1 MTTHRRGARARILTA
16 LGFGFFIDSAEDV
29 ALPMLFP
36 AIRTSLGL
44 SYTALSVIDN
54 IRIIFQTFSGPFWGM
69 AADRFNR
76 KWILVLGTGLWG
88 AWTLACGLVTNYW
101 QLLVVRVVAC
111 IGLGCLYPAAFSML
125 ADVFGPRA
133 RGRAMGTISAIG
145 MFGIVA
151 GALAF
156 GELLNIP
163 ETGWRL
169 GFILLGAASILSG
182 VVIAVLVRDPV
193 RGAAEPELEDVITE
207 EAAARFR
214 FRLAE
219 IRAVLR
225 LKTVWVNFVQGFF
238 LLTTI
243 NALTIFYVTWLVDDR
258 GFAEADAPT
267 FFGGVVIALAI
278 GSLVGGLA
286 GDWADTRWP
295 RWGRAAV
302 AQFSIAL
309 SLPAM
314 WFLLSRAYSFEAVL
328 AASLVAGFFLDWTR
342 RGSKQPM
349 VQNVTRPELRSTAM
363 ALTEFVQGAGAS
375 IVILLFGRFADQY
388 GLTRTLMVLAVG
400 FWAIAF
406 LVTFGY
412 YFVYPAEAER
422 LRQTMDDRRALIVGE
437 RGEAG

>member
-1 MTTHRRGARARILTA
+1 MKRTRGEKTRVLGA

-36 AIRTSLGL
+36 AVRTALGL
-44 SYTALSVIDN
+44 NYMALSVIDN

-76 KWILVLGTGLWG
+76 KWILVIGTGLWG
-88 AWTLACGLVTNYW
+88 IWTLMCGLVTNYW

-111 IGLGCLYPAAFSML
+111 IGLGCLYPAAFSIL
-125 ADVFGPRA
+125 ADVFGPQR

-151 GALAF
+151 GAFAF
-156 GELLNIP
+156 GEMLNIP
-163 ETGWRL
+163 EVGWRWA
-169 GFILLGAASILSG
+169 FISLGAASILSG
-182 VVIAVLVRDPV
+182 LVIAVLIRDPV
-193 RGAAEPELEDVITE
+193 RGAAEPELEDIITE

-214 FRLAE
+214 FRLTDIKE
-219 IRAVLR
+219 LLR
-225 LKTVWVNFVQGFF
+225 LKTVWVNFIQGCF

-243 NALTIFYVTWLVDDR
+243 NALAIFYVTWLVDDR
-258 GFAEADAPT
+258 GFSEADAPL

-278 GSLVGGLA
+278 GSIVGGLA

-295 RWGRAAV
+295 RYGRTIAS
-302 AQFSIAL
+302 QFSIAV

-314 WFLLSRAYSFEAVL
+314 IYLLLRATDFVSILITSVW
-328 AASLVAGFFLDWTR
+328 VGFFLDWTR

-363 ALTEFVQGAGAS
+363 ALTEFVQGAFAS
-375 IVILLFGRFADQY
+375 VVILVFGGVADRI
-388 GLTRTLMVLAVG
+388 GLTRTLLILVSG
-400 FWAIAF
+400 FWTVAL
-406 LVTFGY
+406 LVTSAY
-412 YFVYPAEAER
+412 YFVYPVEARKLREEMERRRTLIETAES
-422 LRQTMDDRRALIVGE
+422 TG
-437 RGEAG
+437 

>member
-1 MTTHRRGARARILTA
+1 VKRTRGEKARVLGA

-36 AIRTSLGL
+36 AVRTALGL
-44 SYTALSVIDN
+44 NYMALSVIDN

-76 KWILVLGTGLWG
+76 KWILVIGTGLWG
-88 AWTLACGLVTNYW
+88 IWTLMCGLVTNYW

-111 IGLGCLYPAAFSML
+111 IGLGCLYPAAFSIL
-125 ADVFGPRA
+125 ADVFGPQR

-151 GALAF
+151 GAFAF
-156 GELLNIP
+156 GEMLNIP
-163 ETGWRL
+163 EVGWRWA
-169 GFILLGAASILSG
+169 FISLGAASILSG
-182 VVIAVLVRDPV
+182 LVIAVLIRDPV

-214 FRLAE
+214 FRLTDIKE
-219 IRAVLR
+219 LLR
-225 LKTVWVNFVQGFF
+225 LKTVWVNFIQGCF

-243 NALTIFYVTWLVDDR
+243 NALAIFYVTWLVDDR
-258 GFAEADAPT
+258 GFSEADAPL

-278 GSLVGGLA
+278 GSIVGGLA

-295 RWGRAAV
+295 RYGRTIAS
-302 AQFSIAL
+302 QFSIAV

-314 WFLLSRAYSFEAVL
+314 IYLLLRATDFVSILITSVW
-328 AASLVAGFFLDWTR
+328 VGFFLDWTR

-363 ALTEFVQGAGAS
+363 ALTEFVQGAFAS
-375 IVILLFGRFADQY
+375 VVILVFGGVADRI
-388 GLTRTLMVLAVG
+388 GLTRTLLILVSG
-400 FWAIAF
+400 FWTVAL
-406 LVTFGY
+406 LVTSAY
-412 YFVYPAEAER
+412 YFVYPAEARKLREEMER
-422 LRQTMDDRRALIVGE
+422 RRTLIETAESTG
-437 RGEAG
+437 

>member
-1 MTTHRRGARARILTA
+1 VKRTRGEKARVLGA

-36 AIRTSLGL
+36 AVRTALGL
-44 SYTALSVIDN
+44 NYMALSVIDN

-76 KWILVLGTGLWG
+76 KWILVIGTGLWG
-88 AWTLACGLVTNYW
+88 IWTLMCGLVTNYW

-111 IGLGCLYPAAFSML
+111 IGLGCLYPAAFSIL
-125 ADVFGPRA
+125 ADVFGPQR

-151 GALAF
+151 GAFAF
-156 GELLNIP
+156 GEMLNIP
-163 ETGWRL
+163 EVGWRWA
-169 GFILLGAASILSG
+169 FISLGAASILSG
-182 VVIAVLVRDPV
+182 LVIAVLIRDPV

-214 FRLAE
+214 FRLTDIKE
-219 IRAVLR
+219 LLR
-225 LKTVWVNFVQGFF
+225 LKTVWVNFIQGCF

-243 NALTIFYVTWLVDDR
+243 NALAIFYVTWLVDDR
-258 GFAEADAPT
+258 GFSEADAPL

-278 GSLVGGLA
+278 GSIVGGLA

-295 RWGRAAV
+295 RYGRTIAS
-302 AQFSIAL
+302 QFSIAV

-314 WFLLSRAYSFEAVL
+314 IYLLLRATDFVSILITSVW
-328 AASLVAGFFLDWTR
+328 VGFFLDWTR

-363 ALTEFVQGAGAS
+363 ALTEFVQGAFAS
-375 IVILLFGRFADQY
+375 VVILVFGGVADRI
-388 GLTRTLMVLAVG
+388 GLTRTLLILVSG
-400 FWAIAF
+400 FWTVAL
-406 LVTFGY
+406 LVTSAY
-412 YFVYPAEAER
+412 YFVYPVEARKLREEMERRRTLIETAES
-422 LRQTMDDRRALIVGE
+422 TG
-437 RGEAG
+437 

>member
-1 MTTHRRGARARILTA
+1 VKKTRGEKARVLGA

-36 AIRTSLGL
+36 AVRTALGL
-44 SYTALSVIDN
+44 NYMALSVIDN

-76 KWILVLGTGLWG
+76 KWILVIGTGLWG
-88 AWTLACGLVTNYW
+88 VWTLMCGLVNNYW

-111 IGLGCLYPAAFSML
+111 IGLGCLYPAAFSIL
-125 ADVFGPRA
+125 ADVFGPQR

-151 GALAF
+151 GAFAF
-156 GELLNIP
+156 GEMLNIP
-163 ETGWRL
+163 EVGWRWA
-169 GFILLGAASILSG
+169 FISLGAASILSG
-182 VVIAVLVRDPV
+182 LVIAVLIRDPV

-214 FRLAE
+214 FRPADVKEL
-219 IRAVLR
+219 LR
-225 LKTVWVNFVQGFF
+225 LKTVWVNFIQGCF

-243 NALTIFYVTWLVDDR
+243 NALAIFYVTWLVDDR
-258 GFAEADAPT
+258 GFSEADAPL

-278 GSLVGGLA
+278 GSIVGGLA

-295 RWGRAAV
+295 RYGRTIAS
-302 AQFSIAL
+302 QFSIAV

-314 WFLLSRAYSFEAVL
+314 IYLLLRATD
-328 AASLVAGFFLDWTR
+328 LVSILITSVWVGFFLDWTR

-363 ALTEFVQGAGAS
+363 ALTEFVQGAFAS
-375 IVILLFGRFADQY
+375 VVILVFGGVADRI
-388 GLTRTLMVLAVG
+388 GLTRTLLILVGG
-400 FWAIAF
+400 FWTVAL
-406 LVTFGY
+406 LVTSAY
-412 YFVYPAEAER
+412 YFVYPAEARKLREEMER
-422 LRQTMDDRRALIVGE
+422 RRTLIETPESTG
-437 RGEAG
+437 